1 MKVRYEFE
9 LERDSCADCIFC
21 AFRMSSGYF
30 CDTKEG
36 KIIYRRSSQN
46 DARLRLM
53 DRPEWC
59 PLQVV
64 EDQLVIQKSDNK

>member
-1 MKVRYEFE
+1 MKVSYEFD
-9 LERDSCADCIFC
+9 LERDSCVDCIFC
-21 AFRMSSGYF
+21 AFSMYDGYF

-46 DARLRLM
+46 DARLGLM
-53 DRPEWC
+53 NRPKWC

-64 EDQLVIQKSDNK
+64 EDHDEI